1 MAPNV
6 HPGTPEPTAT
16 VHEVMTNKLSESDY
30 DDPDDD
36 LIDDDTDADSDQ
48 PRGRRPGAVRSTD
61 LEPYTGL
68 RWVSTL
74 FKAAAVFVFVAL
86 AAEFI
91 AGLRMAGTT
100 ALPSL
105 LGETAQTVV
114 LAVVLWGGGDLVRLL
129 VDMGH
134 DLRAERILMVRLL
147 SRTPKR
153 TMPDGALDRSVDEEA
168 EELNIHRDEGGAAVP
183 TTSSGTQSAALEA

>member
-1 MAPNV
+1 M
-6 HPGTPEPTAT
+6 TDQPE
-16 VHEVMTNKLSESDY
+16 DY
-30 DDPDDD
+30 DDLDNPDDGEGEG
-36 LIDDDTDADSDQ
+36 DDTDH

-86 AAEFI
+86 AAEFV
-91 AGLRMAGTT
+91 AGLRMAGAT
-100 ALPSL
+100 ALPAL

-134 DLRAERILMVRLL
+134 DFRAQRILMVRLL

-153 TMPDGALDRSVDEEA
+153 TTPEGAPDRSIDEEA
-168 EELNIHRDEGGAAVP
+168 EELNIHRDQSGPGPQNAA
-183 TTSSGTQSAALEA
+183 